1 MTVKMPSTTRRNSIA
16 STASYHEND
25 SDYEPSVVSEHDDR
39 DWNDACLD
47 DEVVATGVIKGS
59 DNVASHTRANTRS
72 KTHVESGSRRSERIR
87 NKTIARI
94 MFESANVGPRLRNR
108 NTRN

>member
-1 MTVKMPSTTRRNSIA
+1 MPSNTRRNSTVSVDSVA
-16 STASYHEND
+16 SFHEND
-25 SDYEPSVVSEHDDR
+25 SEYEPSVVSEHDDR

-59 DNVASHTRANTRS
+59 DNVASSTRS
-72 KTHVESGSRRSERIR
+72 KTHAETGSRRSERLR

-94 MFESANVGPRLRNR
+94 MFESPVGPRLRNR
-108 NTRN
+108 STRK